1 MKITL
6 GTHLSTLP
14 LSGWVME
21 NRQKIALSLRT
32 TQSMYQEKEELKKS
46 VAATCTHKTWLVSHR
61 GSMLPDDHS
70 VNICSCLVHI
80 PRPQLWALIP
90 SVKPKMALLPAQV
103 TRDVIRV
110 IPPSYSYG
118 EGGHMLGC
126 SCWNDILALGGGETR
141 VSALFHPNGLAL
153 WVDVIRLS

>member
-6 GTHLSTLP
+6 ETHLSTLP
-14 LSGWVME
+14 LSGWVIE

-46 VAATCTHKTWLVSHR
+46 VAATCTHQTWPVSHR

-80 PRPQLWALIP
+80 PSPQLWALIP

-103 TRDVIRV
+103 TRDVIKESDSSLLFLWGGR
-110 IPPSYSYG
+110 PYAGLLLLKRNSSSGRWRDEGLGPFPSQWCG
-118 EGGHMLGC
+118 P
-126 SCWNDILALGGGETR
+126 LGGC
-141 VSALFHPNGLAL
+141 H
-153 WVDVIRLS
+153 